1 MHHTN
6 DAKISATMKE
16 EEGQQK
22 QKKVEKKAGLNVAN
36 QQQQVTIKKMTK

>member
-1 MHHTN
+1 MYHTN

-22 QKKVEKKAGLNVAN
+22 QKKVEKNAGSNVVN
-36 QQQQVTIKKMTK
+36 